1 MVREAFLLEEF
12 RRIFDLV
19 RPYWKR
25 VAVAGGASI
34 IVSALSGS
42 LAWMVK
48 PIMDDIFVKKD
59 SFFLMMI
66 PFVVF
71 FIFLIK
77 GIFLMINGYLI
88 GSVNQ
93 KMVMSLRNRVF
104 SHILNLPV
112 GYFGKSSSGEL
123 ISKVV
128 NDITLLNGLVSLTVK
143 DLLIESTTALALI
156 AVALWRR
163 WDITVISIIALP
175 AAFYTVG
182 RLGKKIRQIS
192 RRSQEKISHI
202 TEFLNESFT
211 GIKIL
216 KAFSRQQ
223 DENERFQKITRDYY
237 RENMRA
243 TRVGETATLLMET
256 VGGIGIAFVMW
267 YGGRL
272 VITNAM
278 TVGDFFSFLAAIFL
292 MYSPIRRLAKVNINL
307 QQARAPFERISL
319 LLAEPEETA
328 GSQTLDSTVGEI
340 EFRDVSFTYP
350 ASNHKALDNLNLT
363 VRKGEIIAI
372 VGRSGGGKTTL
383 VNLLPRFYQPQEGK
397 ILINGIDIST
407 VTFKSL
413 RAIFGIVSQE
423 VILFNDT
430 VTANI
435 AYGRP
440 GADRD
445 EVVRAAKAAYAHDFI
460 MELPQGYDTITGEK
474 GARLS
479 GGQRQRLSIARAV
492 LTNPA
497 VLILDEA
504 TSSLDT
510 ASEVMLQKALEN
522 LMSNRTTF
530 VIAHRLS
537 TIKKAD
543 RIIVLDKGRI
553 TETGTHQEL
562 LGHGGIYQKLYDL
575 QFSNQES

>member
-1 MVREAFLLEEF
+1 MEEF
-12 RRIFDLV
+12 RRIFELV
-19 RPYWKR
+19 RPYWR
-25 VAVAGGASI
+25 RIAIAGGASL

-59 SFFLMMI
+59 SFLLMMI

-71 FIFLIK
+71 VIFLIK

-93 KMVMSLRNRVF
+93 KMVMNLRNRVF

-128 NDITLLNGLVSLTVK
+128 NDITLLNGLVSLTIK

-182 RLGKKIRQIS
+182 KLGKKIRQIT

-223 DENERFQKITRDYY
+223 DETERFEKITRDYY

-243 TRVGETATLLMET
+243 TRVDEAATLLMET

-267 YGGRL
+267 YGGRM

-307 QQARAPFERISL
+307 QQARAPFERISQ

-328 GSQTLDSTVGEI
+328 GTRTLDGEVNEI

-350 ASNHKALDNLNLT
+350 ASNHMALDTLNLK

-397 ILINGIDIST
+397 ILINGTDIST
-407 VTFKSL
+407 VSFKSL
-413 RAIFGIVSQE
+413 RGIFGIVSQE

-460 MELPQGYDTITGEK
+460 MELPQGYDTIVGEK

-562 LGHGGIYQKLYDL
+562 LGHRGIYQKLYEL

>member
-1 MVREAFLLEEF
+1 LKEYRK
-12 RRIFDLV
+12 IFQVVL
-19 RPYWKR
+19 PYWKR
-25 VAVAGGASI
+25 VAVAAGASMV
-34 IVSALSGS
+34 VSGLNGS

-48 PIMDDIFVKKD
+48 PIMDNIFVSKD
-59 SFFLMMI
+59 PYLLMVI

-71 FIFLIK
+71 FIFLFK
-77 GIFLMINGYLI
+77 GIFLTINGYLI
-88 GSVNQ
+88 RSVNQ
-93 KMVMSLRNRVF
+93 KMIMNLRNRLY
-104 SHILNLPV
+104 SHILKLPL

-123 ISKVV
+123 ISKVI
-128 NDITLLNGLVSLTVK
+128 NDISLLNELVSVTIK
-143 DLLIESTTALALI
+143 DLLIESTTAVALI
-156 AVALWRR
+156 GVALWRR
-163 WDITVISIIALP
+163 ADLAVISLVALP

-182 RLGKKIRQIS
+182 RLGKRIRQIS

-216 KAFSRQQ
+216 KAFTRQTT
-223 DENERFQKITRDYY
+223 EEERFEAITREFY

-292 MYSPIRRLAKVNINL
+292 MYSPIRRLAKVNINI
-307 QQARAPFERISL
+307 QQARPPFERIMN
-319 LLAEPEETA
+319 LLAEPTETEGA
-328 GSQTLDSTVGEI
+328 VELDQKINKI
-340 EFRDVSFTYP
+340 EFSGISFTYP
-350 ASNHKALDNLNLT
+350 GENNKALDTINLT
-363 VRKGEIIAI
+363 VNNGEIIAI
-372 VGRSGGGKTTL
+372 VGKSGGGKTTL
-383 VNLLPRFYQPQEGK
+383 VNLLPRFYQPTEGK
-397 ILINGIDIST
+397 ILINDTDTST
-407 VTFKSL
+407 VTFRSL
-413 RAIFGIVSQE
+413 RGAFGIVSQD

-430 VTANI
+430 VAANI

-440 GADRD
+440 GADRE

-460 MELPQGYDTITGEK
+460 MELPDGYGTIIGEK
-474 GARLS
+474 GTRLS
-479 GGQRQRLSIARAV
+479 GGQRQRISIARAI
-492 LTNPA
+492 LTDPQ

-543 RIIVLDKGRI
+543 RIIVLDRGTI

-562 LGHGGIYQKLYDL
+562 LSLGGLYRKLYEL
-575 QFSNQES
+575 QFSSQES

>member
-1 MVREAFLLEEF
+1 MEEF
-12 RRIFDLV
+12 RRIFELV
-19 RPYWKR
+19 RPYWRR
-25 VAVAGGASI
+25 VALAGGASI

-42 LAWMVK
+42 LAWLVK

-59 SFFLMMI
+59 SFLLMMI
-66 PFVVF
+66 PFLVF
-71 FIFLIK
+71 FIFFVK
-77 GIFLMINGYLI
+77 GIFLMLNGYLI

-93 KMVMSLRNRVF
+93 KMVMSLRNRLF

-112 GYFGKSSSGEL
+112 GYFGRSSSGEL
-123 ISKVV
+123 ISKVI

-143 DLLIESTTALALI
+143 DLLIESSTAVALI
-156 AVALWRR
+156 GVALWRR
-163 WDITVISIIALP
+163 WDITVISIVALP
-175 AAFYTVG
+175 AAFYAVG
-182 RLGKKIRQIS
+182 KLGKRIRQIS

-223 DENERFQKITRDYY
+223 DENERFEKITRDYY

-243 TRVGETATLLMET
+243 TRVGESGTLLMET
-256 VGGIGIAFVMW
+256 VGGIGIAYVMW

-272 VITNAM
+272 VITHAM

-307 QQARAPFERISL
+307 QQARAPFERISQ
-319 LLAEPEETA
+319 LLAEPAEVA
-328 GSQTLDSTVGEI
+328 GTGTLDQEIGVI
-340 EFRDVSFTYP
+340 EFQGVSFSYP
-350 ASNHKALDNLNLT
+350 ESKQKALDNLNLT
-363 VRKGEIIAI
+363 VQRGEILAI

-383 VNLLPRFYQPQEGK
+383 VNLLPRFYQPQEGR
-397 ILINGIDIST
+397 ILINNTDIST

-413 RAIFGIVSQE
+413 RSSFGIVSQE

-430 VTANI
+430 VAANI

-440 GADRD
+440 GADRED
-445 EVVRAAKAAYAHDFI
+445 VVRAAQAAYAHDFI
-460 MELPQGYDTITGEK
+460 MELPQGYETIIGEK
-474 GARLS
+474 GTRLS

-492 LTNPA
+492 LTNPP

-562 LGHGGIYQKLYDL
+562 LGQGGMYQKLYEL
-575 QFSNQES
+575 QFSNQEA

>member
-1 MVREAFLLEEF
+1 LEEF
-12 RRIFDLV
+12 RRIFELV

-25 VAVAGGASI
+25 VAVAGAASVV
-34 IVSALSGS
+34 VSALNGS

-59 SFFLMMI
+59 SFLLMII
-66 PFVVF
+66 PFLVF
-71 FIFLIK
+71 TIFFVK
-77 GIFLMINGYLI
+77 GIFLMIDGYLI
-88 GSVNQ
+88 RSVNQ
-93 KMVMSLRNRVF
+93 KMVMNLRNRIF

-128 NDITLLNGLVSLTVK
+128 NDINLLNELVSMTIK
-143 DLLIESTTALALI
+143 DLLIESTTAVALMG
-156 AVALWRR
+156 VALWRR
-163 WDITVISIIALP
+163 WDITLISIIALP
-175 AAFYTVG
+175 GAFYTIG
-182 RLGKKIRQIS
+182 KLGKRIRQIS
-192 RRSQEKISHI
+192 RRSQERISHI

-211 GIKIL
+211 GIRIL
-216 KAFSRQQ
+216 KAFSRQE
-223 DENERFQKITRDYY
+223 DEAERFARITRDYY

-243 TRVGETATLLMET
+243 TRVGETGTLLMET

-267 YGGRL
+267 YGGKL

-278 TVGDFFSFLAAIFL
+278 TVGDFFSFLTAIFL

-307 QQARAPFERISL
+307 QQARAPFERISG
-319 LLAEPEETA
+319 LLAEPQEIDGTH
-328 GSQTLDSTVGEI
+328 TLDHTIGEI
-340 EFRDVSFTYP
+340 ELRNVSFTYP
-350 ASNHKALDNLNLT
+350 SSSGKALDSLNLT

-383 VNLLPRFYQPQEGK
+383 VNLLPRFYQPQEGQV
-397 ILINGIDIST
+397 LINGTDIST

-413 RAIFGIVSQE
+413 RSIFGIVSQE
-423 VILFNDT
+423 VVLFNDT
-430 VTANI
+430 VKANI

-440 GADRD
+440 GATRD
-445 EVVRAAKAAYAHDFI
+445 EVIGAASAAYAHDFI
-460 MELPQGYDTITGEK
+460 MELPEGYDTIIGEK

-492 LTNPA
+492 LTNPP
-497 VLILDEA
+497 VLIMDEA

-510 ASEVMLQKALEN
+510 ASEVILQKALEN

-537 TIKKAD
+537 TIKRAD

-553 TETGTHQEL
+553 IESGTHQEL
-562 LGHGGIYQKLYDL
+562 LVHGGIYHKLYDL
-575 QFSNQES
+575 QFSSQES

>member
-1 MVREAFLLEEF
+1 MEEF
-12 RRIFDLV
+12 RRIFELV
-19 RPYWKR
+19 RPYWRR

-59 SFFLMMI
+59 SFLLMLI
-66 PFVVF
+66 PFLVF
-71 FIFLIK
+71 FIFLVK

-93 KMVMSLRNRVF
+93 KMVMNLRNRLF
-104 SHILNLPV
+104 SHILNLPI

-123 ISKVV
+123 ISKVI
-128 NDITLLNGLVSLTVK
+128 NDIAILNGLVSMTVK
-143 DLLIESTTALALI
+143 DLLIESTTAVALI

-163 WDITVISIIALP
+163 WDMTIISIVALP
-175 AAFYTVG
+175 AAFYSIG

-223 DENERFQKITRDYY
+223 DEGERFEKITRDYY

-243 TRVGETATLLMET
+243 TRVSETATLLMET

-292 MYSPIRRLAKVNINL
+292 MYSPIRRLSKVSINL
-307 QQARAPFERISL
+307 QQARAPFERISQ

-328 GSQTLDSTVGEI
+328 GMQTLGSEVGEL
-340 EFRDVSFTYP
+340 EFRDVSFTYT
-350 ASNHKALDNLNLT
+350 ASKHKALEGLNLT
-363 VRKGEIIAI
+363 VRRGEIIAI

-383 VNLLPRFYQPQEGK
+383 VNLLPRFYAPQEGK
-397 ILINGIDIST
+397 ILINGTDIST

-413 RAIFGIVSQE
+413 RSIFGIVSQE

-460 MELPQGYDTITGEK
+460 MELPEGYETIIGEK
-474 GARLS
+474 GTRLS

-492 LTNPA
+492 LTDPA

-562 LGHGGIYQKLYDL
+562 LKHRGIYQKLYDL
-575 QFSNQES
+575 QFSSQES

>member
-1 MVREAFLLEEF
+1 MEEF
-12 RRIFDLV
+12 RRIFELV

-25 VAVAGGASI
+25 VAIAGGASI
-34 IVSALSGS
+34 VVSALSGS
-42 LAWMVK
+42 LAWLVK

-59 SFFLMMI
+59 SFLLLII
-66 PFVVF
+66 PFLVF
-71 FIFLIK
+71 FIFLVK

-93 KMVMSLRNRVF
+93 KMVMNLRNRLF

-143 DLLIESTTALALI
+143 DLLIESTTAVALI
-156 AVALWRR
+156 CVALWRR
-163 WDITVISIIALP
+163 WDITVISIVALP

-182 RLGKKIRQIS
+182 RLGKRIRQIS

-211 GIKIL
+211 GIRIL

-223 DENERFQKITRDYY
+223 DENERFGKITRDYY

-243 TRVGETATLLMET
+243 TRVGESATLLMET

-307 QQARAPFERISL
+307 QQARAPFERISQ
-319 LLAEPEETA
+319 LLAEPQETA
-328 GSQTLDSTVGEI
+328 GTQTLGSDVGEI

-350 ASNHKALDNLNLT
+350 ASEHKALDRLNLT
-363 VRKGEIIAI
+363 VRRGEIIAI

-397 ILINGIDIST
+397 ILINGIDIAT

-413 RAIFGIVSQE
+413 RSNFGIVSQE

-430 VTANI
+430 VFANI

-440 GADRD
+440 GAGKDD
-445 EVVRAAKAAYAHDFI
+445 VVRAAEAAYAHDFI
-460 MELPQGYDTITGEK
+460 MELPQGYDTIIGEK

-492 LTNPA
+492 LTNPP

-522 LMSNRTTF
+522 LMANRTTF

-562 LGHGGIYQKLYDL
+562 LEHGGIYQKLYAL
-575 QFSNQES
+575 QFSGQES

>member
-1 MVREAFLLEEF
+1 LEEF
-12 RRIFDLV
+12 RRIFELV
-19 RPYWKR
+19 RPYWR
-25 VAVAGGASI
+25 RIAIAGGASL

-59 SFFLMMI
+59 SFLLMMI

-71 FIFLIK
+71 VIFLIK

-93 KMVMSLRNRVF
+93 KMVMNLRNRVF

-128 NDITLLNGLVSLTVK
+128 NDITLLNGLVSLTIK

-182 RLGKKIRQIS
+182 KLGKKIRQIT

-223 DENERFQKITRDYY
+223 DETERFEKITRDYY

-243 TRVGETATLLMET
+243 TRVDEAATLLMET

-267 YGGRL
+267 YGGRM

-307 QQARAPFERISL
+307 QQARAPFERISQ

-328 GSQTLDSTVGEI
+328 GTRTLDGEVNEI

-350 ASNHKALDNLNLT
+350 ASNHMALDTLNLK

-397 ILINGIDIST
+397 ILINGTDIST
-407 VTFKSL
+407 VSFKSL
-413 RAIFGIVSQE
+413 RGIFGIVSQE

-460 MELPQGYDTITGEK
+460 MELPQGYDTIVGEK

-562 LGHGGIYQKLYDL
+562 LGHRGIYQKLYEL